1 MLNRLRRIWSRT
13 HLIPGLPV
21 PHFLSPWTN
30 NPHKIDPP
38 GQTVPIKLVEDHL
51 FRGIIGDHM
60 HLGPNVSQPFCWTS
74 KEKKMSTLCICIDL
88 SLVYGAYSIC
98 MQWVPIEASAMDLGR
113 PLIAPKCIFWQ
124 REQHCYNGFKVFM
137 KLYLNF
143 NEIFFLLFMFGC
155 GYRFTCPP
163 VRYFGMKIYYDF
175 SKFLNCPCEIYFE
188 ANSRL

>member
-1 MLNRLRRIWSRT
+1 MYERLRHISC
-13 HLIPGLPV
+13 
-21 PHFLSPWTN
+21 
-30 NPHKIDPP
+30 PP
-38 GQTVPIKLVEDHL
+38 GQTIPIKLIPLDKRSPSNWLRTICSE
-51 FRGIIGDHM
+51 GPIIGDHM

-74 KEKKMSTLCICIDL
+74 KEKRMSTLCICIDL